1 MCQYAFEDV
10 SLSDKD
16 VCASP
21 YYLQTPPTKDPPHTY
36 RYPRPALTVDA
47 VIVAK
52 EAAVPQLLLIQRK
65 IEPFKGC
72 WALPGGF
79 VTEDE
84 SLDEAAERELEEET
98 SVSPKDVNL
107 VQVGTFGDENRDPRG
122 WTVTVAY
129 ACVVPTTELGVK
141 AADDAT
147 NAQWYSINELPEL
160 AFDHKKVVQISFE
173 RLAKT
178 SSGTIVELLDNAA
191 AKLRA

>member
-1 MCQYAFEDV
+1 MLFRTLLFLTQDV
-10 SLSDKD
+10 H
-16 VCASP
+16 AWP
-21 YYLQTPPTKDPPHTY
+21 YLQTPPPKVLPHTY

-47 VIVAK
+47 VIVAE

-65 IEPFKGC
+65 IEPFKDY

-79 VTEDE
+79 VNEDE
-84 SLDEAAERELEEET
+84 SLDTAAERELEEET

-107 VQVGTFGDENRDPRG
+107 VQVGTFGDEDRDPRG

-129 ACVVPTTELGVK
+129 ACVVPTTKLGVK
-141 AADDAT
+141 AADDAK

-160 AFDHKKVVQISFE
+160 AFDHKKVVKTSFE

-178 SSGTIVELLDNAA
+178 SSGTIVELLEKAA
-191 AKLRA
+191 AAML